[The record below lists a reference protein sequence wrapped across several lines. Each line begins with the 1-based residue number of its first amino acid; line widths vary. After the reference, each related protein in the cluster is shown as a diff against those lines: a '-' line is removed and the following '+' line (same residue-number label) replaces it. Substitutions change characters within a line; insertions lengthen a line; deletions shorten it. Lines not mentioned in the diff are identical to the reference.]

1 MLGLWLDHIQC
12 KCMRAFK
19 WIRLMTIGKSA
30 DYWEKQ
36 CVEHIY
42 IYITDCD
49 REKIGYVLFITT
61 VAIYNQSF
69 DSCVGY
75 KQEILWCTLHHHHP
89 LNSYATEVNPSAVH
103 MITSGIRPILAKN
116 QFFPP

>member
-1 MLGLWLDHIQC
+1 
-12 KCMRAFK
+12 MRAFK

-30 DYWEKQ
+30 DWLREGMRRT
-36 CVEHIY
+36 
-42 IYITDCD
+42 YITDCD

-89 LNSYATEVNPSAVH
+89 LNSCATEVNPSAVH